1 MVKHPNVRFALIA
14 LCLIA
19 FPREAEAPPLLF
31 NHPSSWE
38 LPPSLM
44 PDGAGRCLAETLPLP
59 PELCLVTDV
68 LMSIA

>member
-19 FPREAEAPPLLF
+19 YPREAEAPPLLS

-38 LPPSLM
+38 LPLSLV